1 MRHFRL
7 FRALLGGAGLVGCVG
22 LLAGQARAD
31 IVEFVPVRWAEPAA
45 ISRCDKPSPAHQHR
59 VAKDQPPAKAATRSI
74 HIHERDCGGHRI
86 AMAPG
91 KARAPD

>member
-31 IVEFVPVRWAEPAA
+31 TVEFVPVRWAEPAA
-45 ISRCDKPSPAHQHR
+45 ISQCDKPSPVRQHR
-59 VAKDQPPAKAATRSI
+59 VAKDQPPRKAAPRSI
-74 HIHERDCGGHRI
+74 HSHARDCEDHRI
-86 AMAPG
+86 AMAPA